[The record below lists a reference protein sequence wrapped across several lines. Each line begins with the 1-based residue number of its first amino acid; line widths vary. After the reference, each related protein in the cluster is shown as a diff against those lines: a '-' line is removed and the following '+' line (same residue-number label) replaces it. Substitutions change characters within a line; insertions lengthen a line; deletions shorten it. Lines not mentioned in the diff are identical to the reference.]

1 MIQELNAF
9 QRDCL
14 FVIARKQGQ
23 SGLEAKAEL
32 DRYYGRTINH
42 RRLYLHLDTLVEK
55 GLIEKEALDGR
66 TNSYSI
72 TTNGISA
79 LTERR
84 QWEDRMVRSVPPGV
98 GFSLAGP

>member
-1 MIQELNAF
+1 MIQELNGF

-14 FVIARKQGQ
+14 YVIARKAGQ
-23 SGLEAKAEL
+23 SGLEAKVEL

-42 RRLYLHLDTLVEK
+42 RRLYLHLDTLAEK

-66 TNSYSI
+66 TNAYRI
-72 TTNGISA
+72 TPQGMEAIV
-79 LTERR
+79 ERR
-84 QWEDRMVRSVPPGV
+84 RWEDRLARSVVPGK